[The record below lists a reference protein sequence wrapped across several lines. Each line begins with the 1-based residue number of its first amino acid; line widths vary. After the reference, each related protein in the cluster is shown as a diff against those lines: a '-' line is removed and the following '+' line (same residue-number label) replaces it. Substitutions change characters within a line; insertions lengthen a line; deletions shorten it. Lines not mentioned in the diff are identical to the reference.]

1 MAADAANGREA
12 MTRGGRRRVR
22 EAEGPERRCI
32 ATGESGPTDR
42 LIRFVRDPEGRAV
55 PDLAERLPGRGVWL
69 TADRA
74 LADRAAAKRLFSRA
88 FRAETAVPEGLA
100 DLLERLLAGRLVAQ
114 IAMARKAGQA
124 VTGFEKTRFA
134 LESGR
139 AGVLLT
145 AADAAPDGR
154 AKLARLAGDM
164 PRIELLDSGGLG
176 LAFGRGFAIHAALE
190 AGAIADRAMREARRL
205 AGLRQGAAPGGDGDP
220 GAADL
225 PSGGA

>member
-1 MAADAANGREA
+1 MTTGAANGRDA
-12 MTRGGRRRVR
+12 MTRGGRRRDR
-22 EAEGPERRCI
+22 DAEGPERRCI

-74 LADRAAAKRLFSRA
+74 LAERAAAKRLFSRA
-88 FRAETAVPEGLA
+88 FRAETAPPEGLA
-100 DLLERLLAGRLVAQ
+100 DLLERLLAERLVSQ
-114 IAMARKAGQA
+114 IALARKAGQA

-145 AADAAPDGR
+145 AADAAADGR
-154 AKLARLAGDM
+154 AKLARLAGDL
-164 PRIELLDSGGLG
+164 PRIGVLRSGELG
-176 LAFGRGFAIHAALE
+176 LAFGREFAIHAALE
-190 AGAIADRAMREARRL
+190 AGAIADRAIREARRL
-205 AGLRQGAAPGGDGDP
+205 AGLREGAAPGGEQGP
-220 GAADL
+220 GVADL
-225 PSGGA
+225 PSDGA